1 MKTWKVILP
10 VAALLL
16 FAGQAAAQTDDDERA
31 SANGSQGGR
40 DRAETSRR

>member
-1 MKTWKVILP
+1 MKMWKVTLP

-31 SANGSQGGR
+31 HEMEAR
-40 DRAETSRR
+40 EAEIE